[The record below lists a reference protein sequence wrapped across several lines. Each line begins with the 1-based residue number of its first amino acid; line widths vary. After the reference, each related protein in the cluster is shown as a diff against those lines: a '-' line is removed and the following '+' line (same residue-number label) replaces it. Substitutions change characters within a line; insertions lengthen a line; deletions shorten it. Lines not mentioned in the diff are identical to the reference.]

1 MRSVNSFLLSI
12 LGGAFSCAHSIH
24 SWYMNSKITMKFKNT
39 VIQYPYQ
46 ISGLQNIECG
56 NSINIGKG
64 AVIMTTRAKIIIK
77 GHFVAGPKL
86 TIITG
91 DHMPMMGK
99 FLDTVTDKDKDLLDK
114 DRHFD
119 QDVIIEED
127 VWAGV
132 NVTILKGVTI
142 GRGCI
147 IAAGSVVTKSMPP
160 YHVVGGIPAK
170 PIKARLSK
178 EQIIEHEKEIY
189 PEEMRFTLDR
199 ISQFLNE

>member
-1 MRSVNSFLLSI
+1 MSER
-12 LGGAFSCAHSIH
+12 
-24 SWYMNSKITMKFKNT
+24 ITKRYKNA

-46 ISGLQNIECG
+46 ISGIENIECG
-56 NSINIGKG
+56 DSVNIGKG
-64 AVIMTTRAKIIIK
+64 AVIMTTRAKVIIK

-91 DHMPMMGK
+91 DHMPMVGHY
-99 FLDTVTDKDKDLLDK
+99 LDAVTDKDKDQFDIDNK
-114 DRHFD
+114 YD

-160 YHVVGGIPAK
+160 YSIVAGVPAK
-170 PIKARLSK
+170 PIKTRWTMNEIIEHERNIYPENLRLSK
-178 EQIIEHEKEIY
+178 ETIINMI
-189 PEEMRFTLDR
+189 
-199 ISQFLNE
+199 NN

>member
-1 MRSVNSFLLSI
+1 MSI
-12 LGGAFSCAHSIH
+12 LGGAISCALSIH
-24 SWYMNSKITMKFKNT
+24 SWYMNSKIARKLNNT

-46 ISGLQNIECG
+46 ISGLHNIECG
-56 NSINIGKG
+56 DNVNIGKG
-64 AVIMTTRAKIIIK
+64 AVIMTTRAKVIIK

-91 DHMPMMGK
+91 DHMSILGK
-99 FLDTVTDKDKDLLDK
+99 YLDSVTDKEKDLFDKDK
-114 DRHFD
+114 YFD

-178 EQIIEHEKEIY
+178 EQIIEHEKGIY
-189 PEEMRFTLDR
+189 SEDMRFTLDR
-199 ISQFLNE
+199 ISQFLND